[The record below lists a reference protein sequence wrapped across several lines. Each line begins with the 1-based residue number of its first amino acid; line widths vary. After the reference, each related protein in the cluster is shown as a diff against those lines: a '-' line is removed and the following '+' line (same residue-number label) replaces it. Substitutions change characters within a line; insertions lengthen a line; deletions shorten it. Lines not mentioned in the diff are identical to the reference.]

1 MTDPLAFALAVAI
14 LLATPGPTNTLLL
27 TAGAGSGRWSLPLI
41 LAEVTGYLVTILLVG
56 YLVGGWFAS
65 QPLLAK
71 ALRIVVALYLAYLAF
86 RLWRSGVAAEA
97 EQRLVRF
104 RDVFVTTMLNPKALL
119 FALGIIP
126 LQAANAAVYL
136 GAFVVMVMLAG
147 SGWMLLGAALAHGVL
162 PPASRRIVPRLGAV
176 VIVGFAF
183 YLVLGPLLQ
192 SA

>member
-1 MTDPLAFALAVAI
+1 
-14 LLATPGPTNTLLL
+14 
-27 TAGAGSGRWSLPLI
+27 
-41 LAEVTGYLVTILLVG
+41 VTILLVG